1 MIERSSRLLKI
12 AAWFMFTA
20 AWLNML
26 ILIVKHWNATTTD
39 LRGSVPLL
47 LVLLGATWGRV
58 SSDKGR
64 ELDLLCLSLTTATIM
79 TIMTIVHKLV

>member
-1 MIERSSRLLKI
+1 MAERNLSLLKI
-12 AAWFMFTA
+12 GAWLMFVA

-26 ILIVKHWNATTTD
+26 VLLARHWHATSTD
-39 LRGSVPLL
+39 LRGDVSLL
-47 LVLLGATWGRV
+47 LVLLGATWGRM

-64 ELDLLCLSLTTATIM
+64 ELDLLCLSLATG